1 MAHLEHLFARG
12 IRFDTEVQY
21 LAQGPRGAPSL
32 RYEDLP
38 GRKSASVRTCAL
50 TSAMQCV
57 AVLAQMPR
65 TVAMRKLRRV
75 LKAGKGETENVDT
88 IDDRDLLTCI
98 AAFDADVAAEL
109 LPADRASEIATAAWA
124 ALRTGQMAMLWFE
137 TPRGRRWATLIG
149 VEWDRATQQA
159 RALLLLDASASE
171 PWACAHNVRIE
182 LQVAAGSLAHALL
195 GFALRCR
202 HLTGEASGVRLLG
215 LMVLKGRQS

>member
-21 LAQGPRGAPSL
+21 LAQGPRGASSL

-38 GRKSASVRTCAL
+38 GRKSASVRACAY

-65 TVAMRKLRRV
+65 TMAMHKLRRW
-75 LKAGKGETENVDT
+75 LQAGKGNTVDT
-88 IDDRDLLTCI
+88 IDGSDLLRCI
-98 AAFDADVAAEL
+98 ADFDADVAAEL
-109 LPADRASEIATAAWA
+109 LSLDSASEIGRAAWA
-124 ALRTGQMAMLWFE
+124 ALRTGQMGMLWFE
-137 TPRGRRWATLIG
+137 TPQGRRWATLIG
-149 VEWDRATQQA
+149 VERDRITRQV
-159 RALLLLDASASE
+159 RVLLLLDASASE

-182 LQVAAGSLAHALL
+182 LESPTGSGAHSSP

-215 LMVLKGRQS
+215 LMVLKPRHR